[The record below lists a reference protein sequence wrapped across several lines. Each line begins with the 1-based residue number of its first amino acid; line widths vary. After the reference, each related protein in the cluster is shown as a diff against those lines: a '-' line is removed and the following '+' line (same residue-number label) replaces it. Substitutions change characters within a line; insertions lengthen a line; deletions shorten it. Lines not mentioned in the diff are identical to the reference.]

1 VRVLIVSGIF
11 PPDIGG
17 PATHSAD
24 LARELGERGHEARVL
39 TVTDESG
46 WSSTPSVVRFPR
58 RWPWPL
64 RSAGVLAW
72 LLRHGRES
80 DVVYATGLVPLAVA
94 GARVIGRPVIVKVV
108 GDPAWERGSRLG
120 LTDTTFDEFQQVPAT
135 GARVR
140 AMQWVRNRS
149 IRAATAVVTPSRH
162 LAKTIEGWADRDDVV
177 VVPNGAHVPAD
188 ATADCRETR
197 AGLDLVF
204 VGRLVPVKQA
214 DVLVEAV
221 ARVPSARLEIIGD
234 GPELTRLQQLAG
246 DLDVTDRVTFAGAL
260 GHDDVMRHLAQS
272 DALVL
277 SSSHEGLPHVL
288 IEALAMGTP
297 VVASRAGGM
306 GEVLTDGVD
315 GLLVDDV
322 TAETYAR
329 IFEELGSNRALLAR
343 LAAGAMET
351 GVDWRFERCADRLL
365 DVMARVTGPRPRAVF
380 IGKSRAKVPPTPD
393 DQRKYAINERH
404 LHTIVVCTARRAA
417 VVRPAGSTIL
427 ALPAIGIPVVG
438 SAIFYSVAPL
448 VGLALAAGRQ
458 NAVIVCQS
466 PYEAFGTLVLR
477 QLLPRRLRPR
487 VQVELHGDW
496 RTASRLYGSPKRRL
510 MSFATDRIAEW
521 TIRHADRIR
530 PVSEVLADRARE
542 AGFAGPI
549 DRYVAFSDYS
559 TFLDAPLAPIPDAA
573 NALFVGVLE
582 AYKAVDVLLDSW
594 PLVLRELPGARLTMV
609 GGGSLRDVL
618 ATRIRDEGLEASVS
632 MIPPVPRSELVAL
645 TDDSSCLVLPS
656 RSEGLARIV
665 LEVMAR
671 GRPVVASRVGGIE
684 EVLDDGVNGRL
695 VEAEDVDGLAAALVD
710 VLGDRERAAAMGDAA
725 RRRILERDPLAEYE
739 AGMARL
745 AGWIRGV

>member
-1 VRVLIVSGIF
+1 
-11 PPDIGG
+11 
-17 PATHSAD
+17 
-24 LARELGERGHEARVL
+24 
-39 TVTDESG
+39 
-46 WSSTPSVVRFPR
+46 
-58 RWPWPL
+58 
-64 RSAGVLAW
+64 
-72 LLRHGRES
+72 
-80 DVVYATGLVPLAVA
+80 VYATGLAPIAVA
-94 GARVIGRPVIVKVV
+94 AARAVGRPVIVKVV

-120 LTDTTFDEFQQVPAT
+120 LTDTTFDEFQQEPAT

-162 LAKTIEGWADRDDVV
+162 LAKTIGGWADRDDVV

-188 ATADCRETR
+188 ATSECPAART
-197 AGLDLVF
+197 GLDLVF

-214 DVLVEAV
+214 DLLVEAV
-221 ARVPSARLEIIGD
+221 ARVPSARLELIGD
-234 GPELTRLQQLAG
+234 GPELHRLQQLAD
-246 DLDVTDRVTFAGAL
+246 DLQVADRVTFAGSL
-260 GHDDVMRHLAQS
+260 GHDDVMRHLARA

-306 GEVLTDGVD
+306 AEVLTDGVD

-329 IFEELGSNRALLAR
+329 IFEQLGSDPALLER
-343 LAAGAMET
+343 LAAGALAT
-351 GVDWRFERCADRLL
+351 GLDWRFERCADRLL
-365 DVMARVTGPRPRAVF
+365 EVMARVTGPRPRAVF

-393 DQRKYAINERH
+393 DERKYAINERH
-404 LHTIVVCTARRAA
+404 VHTIVVCTAQRGA

-427 ALPAIGIPVVG
+427 ALPAIGLPVVG
-438 SAIFYSVAPL
+438 SVIFYTVAPL
-448 VGLALAAGRQ
+448 LGLALAAGRQ
-458 NAVIVCQS
+458 RAVIVCQS

-477 QLLPRRLRPR
+477 TVLPRRLRPR

-521 TIRHADRIR
+521 TIRRADRIR
-530 PVSEVLADRARE
+530 PVSGVLADRARE
-542 AGFAGPI
+542 AGFVGPI

-559 TFLDAPLAPIPDAA
+559 SFLDTALTPMPDAPI
-573 NALFVGVLE
+573 ALFVGVLE
-582 AYKAVDVLLDSW
+582 NYKAVDVLLDAW
-594 PLVLRELPGARLTMV
+594 PHVLRELPGARLTMV
-609 GGGSLRDVL
+609 GAGSLRDVL
-618 ATRIRDEGLEASVS
+618 ATRIRDDGLAGSVT
-632 MIPPVPRSELVAL
+632 MLAPVPRSELVAL
-645 TDDSSCLVLPS
+645 TDHSSCLVLPS

-671 GRPVVASRVGGIE
+671 ARPVVASRVGGIE
-684 EVLDDGVNGRL
+684 EVLEDGVDGRL
-695 VEAEDVDGLAAALVD
+695 VEAEDVEGLAGALVE

-745 AGWIRGV
+745 ADWIRQM